1 MVAKGKNQG
10 ASGPGGNHSNNN
22 RLNNVTQ
29 MKLTDAELQEVVKR
43 CLKGEKSAQEIIF
56 KTLYGKMMSVCMRFT
71 RDRDSAGDL
80 VQDGF
85 IKVFQKLG
93 DYGFNGSFEGW
104 VRRIMVN
111 QAIDT
116 TRKSKV
122 TFELIDNYNY
132 KDSESG
138 DDDAGG
144 FELEGGETEGEFMDS
159 IMDQV
164 SPELIIEAMQGLSPA
179 YRAVFNL
186 YAIENYSHQQIAD
199 ELNIS
204 VGTSKS
210 NYAKAKQN
218 LKKILVNKIKLPQG
232 NKIDG

>member
-1 MVAKGKNQG
+1 MELNAKNQ
-10 ASGPGGNHSNNN
+10 AKSGPAGNLLDKK
-22 RLNNVTQ
+22 RQLNVTQ
-29 MKLTDAELQEVVKR
+29 MKLTDAELQEAVKK
-43 CLKGEKSAQEIIF
+43 CLNGERSGQEAIF
-56 KTLYGKMMSVCMRFT
+56 KALYGKMMSVCMRFT

-80 VQDGF
+80 VQEGF

-93 DYGFNGSFEGW
+93 DFGFNGSFEGW

-111 QAIDT
+111 QAIDS
-116 TRKSKV
+116 TRKTKH
-122 TFELIDNYNY
+122 TFELIDNYQYN
-132 KDSESG
+132 DSE
-138 DDDAGG
+138 DDQESN
-144 FELEGGETEGEFMDS
+144 ELEMDESSPEFMDA

-164 SPELIIEAMQGLSPA
+164 SPDLIIEAMQSLSPA

-218 LKKILVNKIKLPQG
+218 LKKILVNKIKMPAG
-232 NKIDG
+232 KIE

>member
-1 MVAKGKNQG
+1 MKSNHEKQG
-10 ASGPGGNHSNNN
+10 DKGPGGNLFKNN
-22 RLNNVTQ
+22 RHLNVTQ
-29 MKLTDAELQEVVKR
+29 MKLTDAELQEAVKR
-43 CLKGEKSAQEIIF
+43 CLNGEKSAQEAIF
-56 KTLYGKMMSVCMRFT
+56 KALYGKMMSVCMRFT

-80 VQDGF
+80 VQEGF

-93 DYGFNGSFEGW
+93 DFGFNGSFEGW

-111 QAIDT
+111 QAIDS
-116 TRKSKV
+116 TRKTKL
-122 TFELIDNYNY
+122 TFELIDNYQY
-132 KDSESG
+132 KDSEDDNDASEFEAG
-138 DDDAGG
+138 DENSA
-144 FELEGGETEGEFMDS
+144 EFMDS

-199 ELNIS
+199 ELHIS

-218 LKKILVNKIKLPQG
+218 LKKILISKIKMPQG
-232 NKIDG
+232 NLEK

>member
-1 MVAKGKNQG
+1 MELKTKNKLKTGAKG
-10 ASGPGGNHSNNN
+10 NHLSNN
-22 RLNNVTQ
+22 RHYNVTQ
-29 MKLTDAELQEVVKR
+29 MKLTDAELQEAVKK
-43 CLKGEKSAQEIIF
+43 CLNGEKAGQEAIF
-56 KTLYGKMMSVCMRFT
+56 KALYGKMMSVCMRFT
-71 RDRDSAGDL
+71 RDRDNAGDL
-80 VQDGF
+80 VQEGF

-93 DYGFNGSFEGW
+93 DFGFNGSFEGW

-111 QAIDT
+111 QAIDS
-116 TRKSKV
+116 TRKTKL
-122 TFELIDNYNY
+122 TFELIDNYHY
-132 KDSESG
+132 KDSEV
-138 DDDAGG
+138 DDDSSE
-144 FELEGGETEGEFMDS
+144 FEMGDENSAEFMDS

-218 LKKILVNKIKLPQG
+218 LKKILIQKIKMPQG
-232 NKIDG
+232 TLE

>member
-1 MVAKGKNQG
+1 
-10 ASGPGGNHSNNN
+10 
-22 RLNNVTQ
+22 
-29 MKLTDAELQEVVKR
+29 MKLTDAELQQVVKK
-43 CLKGEKSAQEIIF
+43 CLRGEKSAQEVIF
-56 KTLYGKMMSVCMRFT
+56 KTLYGRMMSVCMRFT
-71 RDRDSAGDL
+71 KDRDTAGDL
-80 VQDGF
+80 VQEGF

-111 QAIDT
+111 QAIDN
-116 TRKSKV
+116 TRKNKI
-122 TFELIDNYNY
+122 TYELIDNYQYN
-132 KDSESG
+132 DDETDDRG
-138 DDDAGG
+138 DFGI
-144 FELEGGETEGEFMDS
+144 EGEEEGEFMDS

-179 YRAVFNL
+179 YRTVFNL
-186 YAIENYSHQQIAD
+186 YALENYSHQEIAD

-218 LKKILVNKIKLPQG
+218 LKKILVSKIKLPQG